1 MRPNISITLITPH
14 VTIERY
20 SELTGLSI
28 DTINDMLA
36 DGRVLRHR
44 LRKDKKREKVMINI
58 AAMTVS
64 MASGPRSLRAGSAR
78 TQSSG
83 RWFARPLTFSRRQ
96 PTRALA
102 PLGLVAITVPLLKK
116 RTRQGA
122 NYRAAKNL
130 QRCRTTKT

>member
-36 DGRVLRHR
+36 DGRLLRHR

-58 AAMTVS
+58 AAMTVDTLS
-64 MASGPRSLRAGSAR
+64 DCN
-78 TQSSG
+78 
-83 RWFARPLTFSRRQ
+83 
-96 PTRALA
+96 
-102 PLGLVAITVPLLKK
+102 VII
-116 RTRQGA
+116 
-122 NYRAAKNL
+122 N
-130 QRCRTTKT
+130 

>member
-36 DGRVLRHR
+36 DGRLLRHR

-58 AAMTVS
+58 AAMTVDVLS
-64 MASGPRSLRAGSAR
+64 DCNV
-78 TQSSG
+78 T
-83 RWFARPLTFSRRQ
+83 
-96 PTRALA
+96 
-102 PLGLVAITVPLLKK
+102 I
-116 RTRQGA
+116 
-122 NYRAAKNL
+122 N
-130 QRCRTTKT
+130 